1 MTIAPA
7 SLMAEEVHYAL
18 EPDLSADQ
26 FIAVLE
32 ASTLAARR
40 PVGERARVERMLRHA
55 NIIVTARAGGA
66 GPVGRLIGV
75 SRALA
80 DFGFC
85 CYLSDLAVDRAWQRC
100 GIGRVLIDRTWDA
113 AGHETTLI
121 LLSAPAAVDYYPHIG
136 MRRHEH
142 CYVYDRER

>member
-1 MTIAPA
+1 MTITPA
-7 SLMAEEVHYAL
+7 SLTAEAVEYAL
-18 EPDLSADQ
+18 EPNLTADE
-26 FIAVLE
+26 FVAVLE
-32 ASTLAARR
+32 ASALAERR
-40 PVGERARVERMLRHA
+40 PVGERARVERMLKHA
-55 NIIVTARAGGA
+55 NIIVTARAGG
-66 GPVGRLIGV
+66 RLVGV

-85 CYLSDLAVDRAWQRC
+85 CYLSDLAVDRAWQRR
-100 GIGRVLIDRTWDA
+100 GIGRTLIDRTWDA

-121 LLSAPAAVDYYPHIG
+121 LLAAPAAVDYYPHIG

>member
-7 SLMAEEVHYAL
+7 SLTADTVQYAL
-18 EPDLSADQ
+18 EPDLSAAE
-26 FIAVLE
+26 FIAVLKS
-32 ASTLAARR
+32 STLAERR
-40 PVGERARVERMLRHA
+40 PVGEPARVERMLRHA
-55 NIIVTARAGGA
+55 NIIVTAR
-66 GPVGRLIGV
+66 VESRLIGV

-85 CYLSDLAVDRAWQRC
+85 CYLSDLAVDGAWQRR
-100 GIGRVLIDRTWDA
+100 GIGRSLIDRTWDA

-121 LLSAPAAVDYYPHIG
+121 VLSAPAAVDYYPHIG

-142 CYVYDRER
+142 CYVYDRVR